1 MWKVS
6 IVNFGMEFP
15 SVAETHLNLLPH
27 ILFIGLL
34 NETTVFNQSEVVS
47 IANLEESPAIVD
59 NSVAHFAAI
68 GTFVSWWQILVV
80 EEVVLD
86 QLSALHVARVVDE
99 MRSLAATAN
108 NIILIWFL
116 NSGNVGM
123 GFGWGNVMIHGGR
136 ML

>member
-1 MWKVS
+1 MLVLS
-6 IVNFGMEFP
+6 IWM
-15 SVAETHLNLLPH
+15 NLLPSLT
-27 ILFIGLL
+27 I
-34 NETTVFNQSEVVS
+34 SVV
-47 IANLEESPAIVD
+47 
-59 NSVAHFAAI
+59 HFAA
-68 GTFVSWWQILVV
+68 QIFAV

-108 NIILIWFL
+108 NIILIWLL
-116 NSGNVGM
+116 NSGNVGL

>member
-27 ILFIGLL
+27 TLFTGLR
-34 NETTVFNQSEVVS
+34 NETTVLKQSQVVS
-47 IANLEESPAIVD
+47 VANLEESPTIVD
-59 NSVAHFAAI
+59 HSVAHFAAD
-68 GTFVSWWQILVV
+68 GTSLSRWQIFVV

-86 QLSALHVARVVDE
+86 QLSVLHVARVVDE

-108 NIILIWFL
+108 NIILIWLL
-116 NSGNVGM
+116 NSGNVGL
-123 GFGWGNVMIHGGR
+123 GFGWGDMMMHGGR
-136 ML
+136 M